1 METDIPAGGTP
12 SGYGVKFFPPGNIM
26 SGQNE
31 RSQLVVMQF
40 VNGRT
45 YIAWPTAIR
54 TTDPL
59 LPFPKGH
66 AYAK

>member
-1 METDIPAGGTP
+1 
-12 SGYGVKFFPPGNIM
+12 M

-31 RSQLVVMQF
+31 RSQLVVIQF

-66 AYAK
+66 IYAK